1 MIDVKHLKTIQA
13 LHQHGSVNQAAQ
25 ALFMTQSAL
34 SHQIKQLEDSLGLKL
49 FERKSSPLLLTPAGK
64 LLLKT
69 AQDILPQLEQAQIS
83 LQSLEKGE
91 QGRLW
96 IGVECHTCF
105 EWLLPMVRTY
115 QKEWQGVDVDILN
128 SLVTSDQN
136 ALQNLIQQKLDVVI
150 TSDPIEHHQLNF
162 HELFSY
168 ELVLVT
174 ALNHPLTQH
183 AYLQPQDLADQTLI
197 HYPVPLQKLDV
208 FQHFLTPAGIQPAA
222 RRTTEIT
229 LMMLQQVESG
239 RGVCVLPKWLLST
252 LSDYQHLPTIRLGEQ
267 GLWSR
272 LYAATHQNQQH
283 LAYLNAFVDQMIET
297 MAQQPK

>member
-13 LHQHGSVNQAAQ
+13 LYQHGSVNQAAQ

-69 AQDILPQLEQAQIS
+69 AQDVLPQLEQAQVR

-105 EWLLPMVRTY
+105 EWLLPMVRIY
-115 QKEWQGVDVDILN
+115 QKEWQGVDLDIVN
-128 SLVTSDQN
+128 SLVSADQN
-136 ALQNLIQQKLDVVI
+136 PLQNLIQQKLDVVI
-150 TSDPIEHHQLNF
+150 TSDPIEHHQLTF

-174 ALNHPLTQH
+174 SLNHPL
-183 AYLQPQDLADQTLI
+183 ADKDYLQPNDLADQTLI
-197 HYPVPLQKLDV
+197 HYPVPKQKLDV
-208 FQHFLTPAGIQPAA
+208 FQHFLTPAEIQPAA
-222 RRTTEIT
+222 CRPTEIT

-252 LSDYQHLPTIRLGEQ
+252 LSDYQHLPMVRLGEQ

-272 LYAATHQNQQH
+272 LYAATHQSQQH
-283 LAYLNAFVDQMIET
+283 FAYLNAFVEQMIET
-297 MAQQPK
+297 MASQPK